1 MRLPKPR
8 QKENGRWIVQVQIDK
23 KRVSKEFDTEEEAFY
38 WAAGIKTKVVNQP
51 GARKSHTLAS
61 VFDQYLRQRA
71 NILSPSTLRAY
82 HNVRDNYF
90 QDIMDMPVENV
101 TKAVVQEEI
110 NKLAREKSHK
120 TIKNAVALLLSVIQ
134 DYNSINIKRLTFP
147 QKEDKEHAF
156 LEAPDIA
163 RLIDAVRD
171 DPVEIPV
178 LLALWLGLRRSEICA
193 LEWSD
198 FDFKKKTVKVT
209 KAFVPNEDGKFVL
222 KKQTKTTKSKRSLS
236 VPDYVI
242 SRLNALQSDPK
253 LRVGRI
259 VTMHPNDIYNHL
271 KVISDRHGIPFV
283 GVHGLRHTN
292 ASVMLSIGITT
303 KMAMARG
310 GWSSNKTMQDIYQH
324 LFSEDK
330 DKAANQIDDFFESLI
345 QPAKK

>member
-1 MRLPKPR
+1 MKLPKPR
-8 QKENGRWIVQVQIDK
+8 QKDNGKWIIQVQIDK
-23 KRVSKEFDTEEEAFY
+23 KRVSKEFETESEALY
-38 WAAGIKTKVVNQP
+38 WAAGIKTEAIKTEPQ
-51 GARKSHTLAS
+51 KKKTLTLEN
-61 VFDQYLRQRA
+61 VFDQYLKQRA

-82 HNVRDNYF
+82 QNVRDNYF
-90 QDIMDMPVENV
+90 PDIMEMPVEEVN
-101 TKAVVQEEI
+101 KSVVQEEI
-110 NKLAREKSHK
+110 NKLAAEKSYK

-147 QKEDKEHAF
+147 QKEDKEHSF

-198 FDFKKKTVKVT
+198 FDFKKKTVSVT
-209 KAFVPNEDGKFVL
+209 KAMIPGADGFVVR
-222 KKQTKTTKSKRSLS
+222 KQTKTTKSKRSLN

-242 SRLNALQSDPK
+242 SRLNALQSNPK

-271 KVISDRHGIPFV
+271 KVICDNNEIPFV

-330 DKAANQIDDFFESLI
+330 DKAASQIDEYFDKLI
-345 QPAKK
+345 GATK